1 MQRSETLK
9 VVARLNLA
17 NLTQAREGQADVW
30 HDAIGH
36 LRYTDADAA
45 AIHLTATRGSDSYGQ
60 VKPAD
65 VLAVVTE
72 LRRRRV
78 HDALGGPNGTLPAP
92 PPEVDPDDV
101 GRYLAWQ
108 QAWVQAAGDGC
119 TAAEAERVADLAL
132 DVVRKPQVITQRP
145 TAAIAAQV
153 ASALRAPGTRDRD
166 DDAAAGAS

>member
-36 LRYTDADAA
+36 LRYADADAA
-45 AIHLTATRGSDSYGQ
+45 AIHLSATRGSDSYGQ

-65 VLAVVTE
+65 VLAVVAE
-72 LRRRRV
+72 LRRGRV
-78 HDALGGPNGTLPAP
+78 HEALGGPHGTLPAP

-108 QAWVQAAGDGC
+108 QAWVKAAGDGC

-132 DVVRKPQVITQRP
+132 DVVRRPQALTQRP
-145 TAAIAAQV
+145 TAAIAAQI
-153 ASALRAPGTRDRD
+153 AQTMRAPGTRDRD
-166 DDAAAGAS
+166 DERGATA